1 MTPDA
6 PVVQGTCN
14 KGTAMS
20 ELNHSIVYIIAG
32 KNPAT
37 LIDEARK
44 RYWTGILSD
53 MKKVPGTDGDA
64 LYIYEGYS
72 WDNDREDITA
82 IENIVYKFAP
92 IDARRRRQDK
102 IDFLHVFD
110 TNDVENTELDHRN
123 GFSVLQRSYKR
134 IANEAHGPSLIL
146 GVQLQDAFKE
156 FLKPRIPAKELKS
169 YSNVEFSCEHCPFGL
184 TEGDIKSC
192 QDACGDKPNECYK
205 CSYLDV
211 YLKSEVDE
219 IFRSNSAI
227 PLTPG
232 ETLEFPEELPETPKE
247 EPKEL
252 PVEPKEEPGT
262 SSYTPENPLYETIIG
277 SAPSPDGKLRKD
289 PPKTVEGRLA
299 FMEQCYSD
307 LYKLV
312 NEHSADIAELKR
324 KEDSHE

>member
-1 MTPDA
+1 
-6 PVVQGTCN
+6 
-14 KGTAMS
+14 MS
-20 ELNHSIVYIIAG
+20 EVNHSIVYIIAG

-44 RYWTGILSD
+44 RYCTGILSD

-64 LYIYEGYS
+64 LYIYDGYS

-92 IDARRRRQDK
+92 IDARRSRQDK

-123 GFSVLQRSYKR
+123 GFSVLQRSYKH
-134 IANEAHGPSLIL
+134 IANEAHGAFLCL
-146 GVQLQDAFKE
+146 GVQLNDTFKE

-169 YSNVEFSCEHCPFGL
+169 YSGVDFSCEHCPFDL
-184 TEGDIKSC
+184 TVGDVNSC
-192 QDACGDKPNECYK
+192 YNACGDKPNECYK
-205 CSYLDV
+205 CTSMSV

-247 EPKEL
+247 EPKE
-252 PVEPKEEPGT
+252 EPGT
-262 SSYTPENPLYETIIG
+262 SSYTPENPLYDTILG
-277 SAPSPDGKLRKD
+277 SAPSPDGKLRKE

-312 NEHSADIAELKR
+312 NEHSAEIAELKK
-324 KEDSHE
+324 KEDSRE